1 MSATIL
7 VDTSIWVRHFRQ
19 AYAHLQKWLA
29 RDSVLMH
36 SLVHAELACGTPPA
50 PRATTLASLALLR
63 PCKQATTVETLAF
76 IEKRQLYGRD
86 RGFVDLS
93 LLASTLLTPGAL
105 LWTADRRLAD
115 MAFQEGVAYM
125 LPTQ

>member
-7 VDTSIWVRHFRQ
+7 VDTSIWVLHFRQ
-19 AYAHLQKWLA
+19 TDAHLQKLLA

-63 PCKQATTVETLAF
+63 PCKEATTAETLAF
-76 IEKRQLYGRD
+76 IEKRQLYGRGC
-86 RGFVDLS
+86 GFVDLS

-115 MAFQEGVAYM
+115 TAFQEGVAYM
-125 LPTQ
+125 PPNH